1 MILPRWKVTNLTD
14 DILSIANQTT
24 LLSLNASIEAARAGE
39 AGRGFAV
46 VADEISHLSDSSKE
60 AASHIQEINQI
71 IIESV
76 HSLSEHAQDLV
87 NYMNSSILPEF
98 EAFVEDGSKYKAN
111 ADYIETTMSEFA
123 NETEEL
129 KQLSSDIANS
139 IDSITRAISEGVQGV
154 NGAAQSTQ
162 VLVTD
167 MDNISSHMDEN
178 QRIAGELKKETEV
191 FENM

>member
-1 MILPRWKVTNLTD
+1 M
-14 DILSIANQTT
+14 
-24 LLSLNASIEAARAGE
+24 
-39 AGRGFAV
+39 
-46 VADEISHLSDSSKE
+46 
-60 AASHIQEINQI
+60 
-71 IIESV
+71 
-76 HSLSEHAQDLV
+76 
-87 NYMNSSILPEF
+87 
-98 EAFVEDGSKYKAN
+98 EDGSKYKAN

>member
-1 MILPRWKVTNLTD
+1 
-14 DILSIANQTT
+14 
-24 LLSLNASIEAARAGE
+24 
-39 AGRGFAV
+39 
-46 VADEISHLSDSSKE
+46 
-60 AASHIQEINQI
+60 
-71 IIESV
+71 
-76 HSLSEHAQDLV
+76 
-87 NYMNSSILPEF
+87 MNSSILPEF